1 MDIPSGRFR
10 LVAYAPHYRVSW
22 STHWQESTQG
32 SLNKMLPGIV
42 TSMQG
47 LTEELAV
54 RLVEADRKA
63 ERDRLAWEAAQDRM
77 RRKEDVAQ
85 IQKSHTQSHQQLE
98 QILASWAKVKSLERF
113 FEGVEAE
120 IGALPVAE
128 QAHLRERLDLARGF
142 VGSQD
147 PLDFFR
153 AWQTPLERYTP
164 KYEHGE
170 EAAALR
176 DDSEE

>member
-1 MDIPSGRFR
+1 
-10 LVAYAPHYRVSW
+10 VA
-22 STHWQESTQG
+22 
-32 SLNKMLPGIV
+32 
-42 TSMQG
+42 
-47 LTEELAV
+47 
-54 RLVEADRKA
+54 D
-63 ERDRLAWEAAQDRM
+63 
-77 RRKEDVAQ
+77 
-85 IQKSHTQSHQQLE
+85 
-98 QILASWAKVKSLERF
+98 
-113 FEGVEAE
+113 
-120 IGALPVAE
+120 